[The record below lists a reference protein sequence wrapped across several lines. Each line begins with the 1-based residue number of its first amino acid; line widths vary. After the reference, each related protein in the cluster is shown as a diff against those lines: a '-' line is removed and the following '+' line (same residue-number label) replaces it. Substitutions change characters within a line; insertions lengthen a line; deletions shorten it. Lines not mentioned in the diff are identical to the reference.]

1 MLSKLTLRF
10 RLIATLAVLG
20 LLIAAIGV
28 LGIYGMRSNHAALE
42 QVYSNQLA
50 SSIAINNSKNF
61 LNRARFGLDR
71 AVFHP
76 DAPDVAKTIARAK
89 GFIDDANKSWQTYLA
104 MPRNGEEA
112 AYWPRPW
119 KPNAHAT
126 SMTACWRW
134 PPPSSRVMSSASK
147 RCR

>member
-61 LNRARFGLDR
+61 LNRARFGFDR

-104 MPRNGEEA
+104 MSRDGEESA
-112 AYWPRPW
+112 LAKTLETERTRYI
-119 KPNAHAT
+119 NDGMLALAT
-126 SMTACWRW
+126 ALEQGNSERIEALSM
-134 PPPSSRVMSSASK
+134 
-147 RCR
+147 